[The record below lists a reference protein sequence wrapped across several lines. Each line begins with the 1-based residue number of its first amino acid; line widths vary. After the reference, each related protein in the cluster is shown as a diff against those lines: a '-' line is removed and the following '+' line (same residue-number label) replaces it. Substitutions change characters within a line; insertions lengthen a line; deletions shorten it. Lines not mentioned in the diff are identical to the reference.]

1 MRAAAGAASSM
12 GGGGGGTIIC
22 SHHHHH
28 RHFLSLKGVS
38 SNIIPTYS
46 SSSSLLTTQS
56 PTVYKPNLNLKFI
69 CRAADSTPQ
78 PSSAP
83 ININKSIVT
92 DDEFSLAKV
101 RFLFVRFLTF
111 HNHQSNLLLYK
122 QLL

>member
-12 GGGGGGTIIC
+12 GGGTIIC

-46 SSSSLLTTQS
+46 SSSSLLTAQS
-56 PTVYKPNLNLKFI
+56 PIVYKPNLNLNFKFI

-101 RFLFVRFLTF
+101 RFFFLRFLTF